1 MSSGTIH
8 HDGEAPPEAP
18 PEVLPDAPRI
28 RLTNV
33 EKRFDGQDVLR
44 SLSAEFRPGKVT
56 VVLGPSGSG
65 KSVMLKH
72 IIGLLKPDAGEVWF
86 GETRVDT
93 LNERQM
99 ADVRKRIGFLFQ
111 MGALFDSMN
120 VQQNVEFPLQEHTSL
135 SAAERRERVESMLE
149 TVGLPNILHKMPAEL
164 SGGQRKRVALARAIV
179 LEPTAILYDEP
190 TTGLDPIRSDVIN
203 ELILK
208 LQSVL
213 QTTSIVVTHDL
224 TSAFKVADHLVLL
237 HAGRVQLEGT
247 AEEFRSSDD
256 PIVQRFLRGEAE
268 PPELDRINRSGLRH
282 RSRRRAAS

>member
-1 MSSGTIH
+1 MASGTIH
-8 HDGEAPPEAP
+8 HDEPAPC
-18 PEVLPDAPRI
+18 I
-28 RLTNV
+28 RLVNV
-33 EKRFDGQDVLR
+33 AKAFDAQPVLR
-44 SLSAEFRPGKVT
+44 GVNINFPPGKVT

-72 IIGLLKPDAGEVWF
+72 IIGLLHPDAGEVWF

-93 LNERQM
+93 LSERQM
-99 ADVRKRIGFLFQ
+99 TAVRRRIGFLFQ

-120 VQQNVEFPLQEHTSL
+120 VRENIEFPLQEHTSL
-135 SAAERRERVESMLE
+135 SAAERRERVEAMLE
-149 TVGLPNILHKMPAEL
+149 MVGLPGILHKMPAEL

-208 LQSVL
+208 LQDVL
-213 QTTSIVVTHDL
+213 EPTSIVVTHDL
-224 TSAFKVADHLVLL
+224 TSAFKVADHLIML
-237 HAGRVQLEGT
+237 HAGRIHLEGT
-247 AEEFRSSDD
+247 AQDFRQSTD

-268 PPELDRINRSGLRH
+268 PPEIERIKQTGMRQRG
-282 RSRRRAAS
+282 RRRAAS